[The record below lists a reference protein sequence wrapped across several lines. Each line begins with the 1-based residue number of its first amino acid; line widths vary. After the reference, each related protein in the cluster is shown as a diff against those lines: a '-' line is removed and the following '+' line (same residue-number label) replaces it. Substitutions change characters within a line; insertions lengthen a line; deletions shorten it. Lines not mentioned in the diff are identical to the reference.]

1 MADNIGNKAAHDYHL
16 DIAPVQDGF
25 YVKGAAHCDW
35 GMKNRLAKIFQP
47 KSGNTVMLAFDH
59 GYIMGPTA
67 GLERI
72 DLVVPPLAPY
82 VDVLMGTKGVI
93 RSCVSPASP
102 TATCVRVTYDTTVL
116 FDEMSNGGG
125 IAIGILRYKLDGKW
139 YYIAVG
145 QGFARVVGNTVTMVV
160 DSAERPEDVDAKR
173 AQEAK
178 ERAEERIALQ
188 TSRKE
193 YYRGQ
198 MAMARAMTRLK
209 IKEKKFM

>member
-1 MADNIGNKAAHDYHL
+1 MTQFQLKISSSSGL
-16 DIAPVQDGF
+16 F
-25 YVKGAAHCDW
+25 YEGTCE
-35 GMKNRLAKIFQP
+35 
-47 KSGNTVMLAFDH
+47 S
-59 GYIMGPTA
+59 
-67 GLERI
+67 
-72 DLVVPPLAPY
+72 LVVPTSEGEYGVLANH
-82 VDVLMGTKGVI
+82 VSMVI
-93 RSCVSPASP
+93 
-102 TATCVRVTYDTTVL
+102 
-116 FDEMSNGGG
+116 G

>member
-1 MADNIGNKAAHDYHL
+1 MTQFQLKISSSSGL
-16 DIAPVQDGF
+16 F
-25 YVKGAAHCDW
+25 YEGTCE
-35 GMKNRLAKIFQP
+35 
-47 KSGNTVMLAFDH
+47 S
-59 GYIMGPTA
+59 
-67 GLERI
+67 
-72 DLVVPPLAPY
+72 LVVPTSDWEYGVLANH
-82 VDVLMGTKGVI
+82 VSMVI
-93 RSCVSPASP
+93 
-102 TATCVRVTYDTTVL
+102 
-116 FDEMSNGGG
+116 G

-139 YYIAVG
+139 YYVAVG

>member
-1 MADNIGNKAAHDYHL
+1 MCIRDS
-16 DIAPVQDGF
+16 
-25 YVKGAAHCDW
+25 YV
-35 GMKNRLAKIFQP
+35 
-47 KSGNTVMLAFDH
+47 
-59 GYIMGPTA
+59 
-67 GLERI
+67 
-72 DLVVPPLAPY
+72 
-82 VDVLMGTKGVI
+82 
-93 RSCVSPASP
+93 
-102 TATCVRVTYDTTVL
+102 
-116 FDEMSNGGG
+116 
-125 IAIGILRYKLDGKW
+125 
-139 YYIAVG
+139 AVG